1 METDKKK
8 VARVLDA
15 ISSSLRR
22 LSDKDFEGIFNGTSD
37 MRIEVVP
44 RKAGATHISPIQTQR
59 RLDYVQLTVQKLM
72 SLESRED
79 AESFI
84 RKQNPNKEDLKSLC
98 REVGVPFSTK
108 DTNDSLISNLIEHT
122 IGYKLRSDAIRKGG
136 L

>member
-8 VARVLDA
+8 VAHVLDA

-37 MRIEVVP
+37 IRIDVVP
-44 RKAGATHISPIQTQR
+44 RKTGASHTVPTQKH
-59 RLDYVQLTVQKLM
+59 LDYVHLTVQKLM

-79 AESFI
+79 AESFL
-84 RKQNPNKEDLKSLC
+84 RNQNPNKEDLKSLC
-98 REVGVPFSTK
+98 REVGIPFSTK
-108 DTNDSLISNLIEHT
+108 DTNDSLISKLVEHT
-122 IGYKLRSDAIRKGG
+122 IGYKLRSEAIRKGG